1 MDTGFGNVGP
11 ACLAGWGKLVTVPG
25 VWDPRQGGGSQEMC
39 FFRAAFFKV
48 QFSDHLHQHVLGGPM
63 KKLLLVLYLWLR
75 DQHLLAWGWACTW
88 YVLGG
93 VHLVHTGRQGVHLV
107 YIVGD

>member
-25 VWDPRQGGGSQEMC
+25 VWDPRQGGGSQEIC

-75 DQHLLAWGWACTW
+75 NQHLLAWGWGLHCFCSFIK
-88 YVLGG
+88 YN
-93 VHLVHTGRQGVHLV
+93 
-107 YIVGD
+107 